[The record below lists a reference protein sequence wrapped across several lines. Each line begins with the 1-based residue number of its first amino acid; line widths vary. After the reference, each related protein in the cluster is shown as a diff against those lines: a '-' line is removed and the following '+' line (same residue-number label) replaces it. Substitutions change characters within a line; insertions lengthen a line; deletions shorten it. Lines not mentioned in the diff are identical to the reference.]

1 MGMKVNVLQYVA
13 LSMTAAE
20 SLQKDKILQFTRC
33 HQKFQINLF
42 ESKVYNS
49 KENKISTYYYLPP
62 TYTSFMNCE
71 KAKLSI
77 MIMSYLYF

>member
-1 MGMKVNVLQYVA
+1 MGMKENVLQYVA

-33 HQKFQINLF
+33 HQKLQINLF

-49 KENKISTYYYLPP
+49 KENKIST
-62 TYTSFMNCE
+62 
-71 KAKLSI
+71 
-77 MIMSYLYF
+77 

>member
-1 MGMKVNVLQYVA
+1 MPNFQTVLFYSLHVMGMKANVLQYVA

-49 KENKISTYYYLPP
+49 KENKIST
-62 TYTSFMNCE
+62 
-71 KAKLSI
+71 
-77 MIMSYLYF
+77 